1 MKKIFALLLAIA
13 MLLTSVAAFA
23 EEVEAVEEPEAVEAV
38 EEPEAVEPAAP
49 KGTPNINTF
58 ATMKVKYMGAK
69 FGNQN
74 WNVGDNYYL
83 ITLSKPVDRL
93 LVKWGPA
100 EKGAEPEELAVDE
113 NLQATAIAW
122 GHKYMPG
129 TEQYYATWSENGG
142 IIVNTED
149 FEGFNVFTSE
159 EVYDNTR
166 VLLDASLYY
175 DDDPCTWGAPFARVT
190 EFGPYRWFE
199 PWEYTTNGVVDED
212 KWDALIAAYIAQYP
226 QYRNYEIV
234 EPVVLNGIVTVEG
247 SIQGSRVFNRINR
260 AFQTVVATPD
270 QTAFMT
276 VQGDW
281 AVYYNRSGKIV
292 GIELFEGQF

>member
-1 MKKIFALLLAIA
+1 MKKIFALILAIA

-23 EEVEAVEEPEAVEAV
+23 ESVEAEPEK
-38 EEPEAVEPAAP
+38 P

-58 ATMKVKYMGAK
+58 ATMKVKYVGAK

-74 WNVGDNYYL
+74 WNKDANYYE

-93 LVKWGPA
+93 LVKWA

-129 TEQYYATWSENGG
+129 TSQSYATWVSVNHKEVVTDEKLVGYDLENSEAFYIWTIETSGKDLAFEYEFIG
-142 IIVNTED
+142 PVRELDPDAPISIED
-149 FEGFNVFTSE
+149 QIASYKNDYPDL
-159 EVYDNTR
+159 VYDIIPPVTL
-166 VLLDASLYY
+166 VDA
-175 DDDPCTWGAPFARVT
+175 DGNP
-190 EFGPYRWFE
+190 
-199 PWEYTTNGVVDED
+199 VDV
-212 KWDALIAAYIAQYP
+212 IP
-226 QYRNYEIV
+226 GR
-234 EPVVLNGIVTVEG
+234 
-247 SIQGSRVFNRINR
+247 IQG
-260 AFQTVVATPD
+260 TVVRPGINPKSISTVSATPS

-276 VQGDW
+276 VQGEW
-281 AVYYNRSGKIV
+281 AVYYNRAGKIV